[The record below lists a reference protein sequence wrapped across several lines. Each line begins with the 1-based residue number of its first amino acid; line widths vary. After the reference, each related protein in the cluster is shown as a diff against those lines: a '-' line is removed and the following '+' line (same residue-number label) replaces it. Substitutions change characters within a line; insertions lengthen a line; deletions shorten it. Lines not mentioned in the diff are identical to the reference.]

1 MFTFA
6 AVKQESTLDII
17 PITDWLKSAK
27 PPLLISGP
35 CSAESEEQVMNTA
48 AKLAAIPQVAVFRAG
63 IWKPRSRPD
72 GFTGHGETALKWL
85 KQVKTDIGIPVAV
98 EVATPDHIEL
108 AEKYDI
114 DIYWVGARTVV
125 NPFSMEA
132 VANALS
138 GVNKPVMVKNPV
150 NPDLQLWVGALER
163 INQAGI
169 KRIAAIHRGFSYY
182 PKSPYRNA
190 PVWEIPIE
198 LKRLYPELPIITDPS
213 HIAGKASFLASV
225 AQKALDLQTDG
236 LMIETHINPE
246 DALTD
251 AGQQITPDALRE
263 LLNALVLRK
272 EKGTARGQ
280 DTLETL
286 RNEIDK
292 IDQELLQI
300 LARRMEIV
308 GDIGKFKND
317 HNITILQIKR
327 WRHML
332 DERIA
337 QGAARGIN
345 EDFLK
350 KLLEMVHQESIRV
363 QNLIMNPRNQPR
375 PKQ

>member
-1 MFTFA
+1 MITFA
-6 AVKQESTLDII
+6 AVKHDSTLDIL
-17 PITDWLKSAK
+17 PISGWLKSSAL
-27 PPLLISGP
+27 PLLISGP
-35 CSAESEEQVMNTA
+35 CSAESEEQVMKTA
-48 AKLAAIPQVAVFRAG
+48 ALLAAIPQVAVFRAG

-72 GFTGHGETALKWL
+72 GFSGHGETALKWM
-85 KQVKTDIGIPVAV
+85 KQVKTSLNIPVAV
-98 EVATPDHIEL
+98 EVATPRHVEL

-125 NPFSMEA
+125 NPFSMED

-182 PKSPYRNA
+182 PRSPYRNA

-198 LKRLYPELPIITDPS
+198 LKRLYPELPVITDPS
-213 HIAGKASFLASV
+213 HIAGKAAFLGSV

-246 DALTD
+246 HALTD
-251 AGQQITPDALRE
+251 AAQQITPDALKE
-263 LLNALVLRK
+263 LLNGLVLRH
-272 EKGTARGQ
+272 EKGTPPTQ
-280 DTLETL
+280 DILETL
-286 RNEIDK
+286 RGEIDK
-292 IDQELLQI
+292 MDQELLQI

-308 GDIGKFKND
+308 GEIGKFKND

-327 WRHML
+327 WRKML
-332 DERIA
+332 SQRII
-337 QGAARGIN
+337 QGAARGLD

-350 KLLEMVHQESIRV
+350 KLLEMVHQESIRL
-363 QNLIMNPRNQPR
+363 QNLIMNPPNQPGLK
-375 PKQ
+375 P